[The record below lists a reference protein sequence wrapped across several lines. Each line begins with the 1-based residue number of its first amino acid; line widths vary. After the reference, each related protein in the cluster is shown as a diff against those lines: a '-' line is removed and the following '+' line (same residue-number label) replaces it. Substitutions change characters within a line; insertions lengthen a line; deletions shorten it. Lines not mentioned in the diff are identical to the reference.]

1 MESWQLLK
9 LPMRGDV
16 EARRMLSLRRS
27 QPLGYG
33 ISVVHASVKQQRF
46 LTGLGRGKVLR
57 HGLGGTGRGDVLLI
71 AVSKALRSEETESI
85 YPRRRA
91 DDDGGWQ
98 SRVGISAIRTG
109 SSARGT
115 EAVGSA
121 ALMTDTGEGGR
132 LAIVAE
138 LRIGIGLCGLI
149 AAVVQC
155 RSRRGR
161 SEHR

>member
-16 EARRMLSLRRS
+16 KARRMLSLRRS

-33 ISVVHASVKQQRF
+33 ISVVHASVKQQRL
-46 LTGLGRGKVLR
+46 LTGLGRGKVVR
-57 HGLGGTGRGDVLLI
+57 HGLGGTGRGDVLSI
-71 AVSKALRSEETESI
+71 VVSRALRSEETESI
-85 YPRRRA
+85 YPGCRA
-91 DDDGGWQ
+91 DDDCGWQ
-98 SRVGISAIRTG
+98 SRVDVSAIRTG
-109 SSARGT
+109 RSARG

-121 ALMTDTGEGGR
+121 ALMTDTGERGW

-138 LRIGIGLCGLI
+138 LRVGIGLSGLI

-155 RSRRGR
+155 RSRRGW